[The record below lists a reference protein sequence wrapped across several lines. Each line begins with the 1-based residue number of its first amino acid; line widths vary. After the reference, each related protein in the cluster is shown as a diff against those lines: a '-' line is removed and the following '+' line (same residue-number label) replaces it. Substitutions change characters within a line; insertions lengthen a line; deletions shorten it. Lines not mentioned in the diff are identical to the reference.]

1 MGQQRRRRDRR
12 AETPKR
18 MQLTERDIAIVEG
31 VHRFRVLRQDQI
43 QQLYFGPR
51 NKSGAQRRL
60 ERLYDHGFLERRFL
74 PVMVGRSPTLY
85 VLDRRGADLL
95 RAARGYDELVWY
107 GSSKQLK
114 TDFLEH
120 TLAIN
125 DVLVAVTLACRQL
138 GYELETW
145 HTESQLK
152 ARIDRVTVH
161 TASGRRESV
170 PVVPDSFFT
179 VIAHGRRY
187 PFFLELDR
195 GTMTLARFK
204 TKVQGYTAYYRSGA
218 YQERYGLRS
227 MRVLTVTLGE
237 ERLAHLKAATER
249 VGGREWFWFAL
260 LDELRPETVLG
271 APVWWVA
278 QREERASLIRPPG
291 A

>member
-1 MGQQRRRRDRR
+1 MGAQKRRRDRR

-43 QQLYFGPR
+43 QRLFFGPR

-74 PVMVGRSPTLY
+74 PVSVGRSPTLY
-85 VLDRRGADLL
+85 VLDRKGVELL
-95 RAARGYDELVWY
+95 RVARGYDELVWY

-125 DVLVAVTLACRQL
+125 EVMVTVTLACRQL
-138 GYELETW
+138 GYVLETW
-145 HTESQLK
+145 LTENQLK
-152 ARIDRVTVH
+152 AQIDRVTV
-161 TASGRRESV
+161 TAGGRRESV

-179 VIAHGRRY
+179 VLAHQRRY

-204 TKVQGYTAYYRSGA
+204 TKVQGYVAYYRSGA
-218 YQERYGLRS
+218 YEQRYGLRS

-237 ERLAHLKAATER
+237 GRLTNLKAATEEA
-249 VGGREWFWFAL
+249 GGREWFWFAL
-260 LDELRPETVLG
+260 LGDLSPETVLS

-278 QREERASLIRPPG
+278 TRDDRAPLIRPVQ

>member
-85 VLDRRGADLL
+85 VLDRRGAELL
-95 RAARGYDELVWY
+95 RAERGYDKLVWY
-107 GSSKQLK
+107 GSSKQLR

-152 ARIDRVTVH
+152 ARIDRVTVY

-204 TKVQGYTAYYRSGA
+204 IKVQGYTAYYRSGA

-237 ERLAHLKAATER
+237 ERLAHLKAATEGA
-249 VGGREWFWFAL
+249 GGREWFWFAL
-260 LDELRPETVLG
+260 LGELRPETVLS

-278 QREERASLIRPPG
+278 QRQERAPLIRPPE